1 MAIEYT
7 LDQRLYRLNMT
18 KKALHKQC
26 VNRGK
31 RISYERVCQS
41 VNFPMETE
49 PKYINLL
56 REVVS
61 EIEMERGITDIYFD
75 AREGR
80 G

>member
-1 MAIEYT
+1 MVIEYT

-18 KKALHKQC
+18 KKDLHEQC
-26 VNRGK
+26 KSRDK
-31 RISYERVCQS
+31 RISYEKVCQS

-49 PKYINLL
+49 PKYTDLL

-75 AREGR
+75 TRE
-80 G
+80 